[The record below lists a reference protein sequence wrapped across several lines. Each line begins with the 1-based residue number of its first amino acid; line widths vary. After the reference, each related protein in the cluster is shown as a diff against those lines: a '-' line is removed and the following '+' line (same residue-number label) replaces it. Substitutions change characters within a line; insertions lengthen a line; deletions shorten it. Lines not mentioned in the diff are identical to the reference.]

1 MQVATSESGTLFG
14 RCGDQC
20 EKMVDIHKDMKRI
33 DHHQFIIGKTKGA
46 VFQNERCTK
55 NRGPE
60 TNHTYKKG
68 LHKEPFFVMFQCRL
82 FGERLFGERL
92 FDVQKALEIN

>member
-1 MQVATSESGTLFG
+1 MAIHRRCLF
-14 RCGDQC
+14 R
-20 EKMVDIHKDMKRI
+20 V
-33 DHHQFIIGKTKGA
+33 IIGKTKGA